1 MKKTARKFGIFLFV
15 IISWVSVPQF
25 IYAEIDTTLI
35 KQTNLDVQPLD
46 IAASADG
53 KMIYILARGEI
64 LLYSIDEGKVSNR
77 IPIDKDFDKLTYA
90 AKDNVLILTSSS
102 SKTLKIIQV
111 DFIYNITLDGL
122 PYKGPADAA
131 VTIAVFDDYQ

>member
-1 MKKTARKFGIFLFV
+1 MRKDARKFGIVLFV

-25 IYAEIDTTLI
+25 ICAEVDLTLI

-46 IAASADG
+46 IAASDDG
-53 KMIYILARGEI
+53 KMIYVLARGEI
-64 LLYSIDEGKVSNR
+64 LVYSIDEDKFSNR

-102 SKTLKIIQV
+102 SKILKIIKV
-111 DFIYNITLDGL
+111 DFIFNIALDGL
-122 PYKGPADAA
+122 PFKGPSNAA

>member
-1 MKKTARKFGIFLFV
+1 MLEAARKLGIFLLI

-46 IAASADG
+46 IAASVDG
-53 KMIYILARGEI
+53 KTIYVLARGEI
-64 LLYSIDEGKVSNR
+64 LVYSIDEGKVSNR
-77 IPIDKDFDKLTYA
+77 IPIDKYFDKLTYV
-90 AKDNVLILTSSS
+90 AKNNSLILTSSS
-102 SKTLKIIQV
+102 SKILKIIQV
-111 DFIYNITLDGL
+111 DFIYKIAIDGL
-122 PYKGPADAA
+122 PFKGPFDAA

>member
-53 KMIYILARGEI
+53 KMIYVLARGEI

-122 PYKGPADAA
+122 PYKGPAAAA

>member
-1 MKKTARKFGIFLFV
+1 MKKVARKFGIFLFV

-25 IYAEIDTTLI
+25 IYAEIDLTLI

-46 IAASADG
+46 TTTSADG
-53 KMIYILARGEI
+53 KLIFVLARGEI
-64 LLYSIDEGKVSNR
+64 LVYSIAEGKVANR
-77 IPIDKDFDKLTYA
+77 ISIDKDFDRVTYSGNN
-90 AKDNVLILTSSS
+90 NVLILTSSS

-111 DFIYNITLDGL
+111 DFIYNIALDGL

>member
-53 KMIYILARGEI
+53 KMIYVLARGEI
-64 LLYSIDEGKVSNR
+64 LLYSINEGKVSNR

-111 DFIYNITLDGL
+111 EFIYNITLDGL